1 MYDHKSSDVKF
12 INPWDPNQAESLSQE
27 EIEFLKYAIIK
38 INSTR
43 GNGLNLNT
51 LLQNPDL
58 MGKLIAGDETGKYLK
73 APLVKGDFASEVA
86 IRGGIL
92 NFIRD
97 RFKYL
102 TLWKSETRSLLKK
115 KIDDN
120 VTGLLDTT
128 SSTYNLIN
136 KGDQWEAVNNMSRLD
151 DPKN

>member
-1 MYDHKSSDVKF
+1 
-12 INPWDPNQAESLSQE
+12 
-27 EIEFLKYAIIK
+27 
-38 INSTR
+38 
-43 GNGLNLNT
+43 
-51 LLQNPDL
+51 

-73 APLVKGDFASEVA
+73 APLIKGDFASEVA

-92 NFIRD
+92 NFIRN

-102 TLWKSETRSLLKK
+102 TLWKSETRTLLKK

-120 VTGLLDTT
+120 VTGLLDTS

-136 KGDQWEAVNNMSRLD
+136 QGDQWEAVNNMSRLD